1 MCENYVANVVN
12 KIEKMAGI
20 YWKTYICNSKVT
32 LKNAKYE
39 TRL

>member
-12 KIEKMAGI
+12 KIEKMAGM
-20 YWKTYICNSKVT
+20 YWKNIY
-32 LKNAKYE
+32 LQFQGYFKNAKYE